1 MITPHDRQPSSRQT
15 GAALPSRRLIT
26 VPGVAVLAGTLAMW
40 APAWLPA
47 TVAYDLARAPRR
59 LPISRMLSFGLVWSW
74 LETAGVMASAC
85 LWATGQSARTDVHYE
100 LQRWWAARLVDGLRV
115 LCDLRI
121 EVEGLELLA
130 PGPVV
135 VCGRHA
141 SIPDSLLPAWL
152 LGQVGMRPRYVL
164 KRELLVDPCLDI
176 IGNRLPNHFV
186 DRGTDD
192 TGPELAAIEQ
202 LARGM
207 GPRDAA
213 VIFPEGAVANP
224 KRHEQAM
231 ARLAERDPVRGD
243 HIGSMRHLLPPR
255 PKGTMALLR
264 GAPDADL
271 VVMAHVGL
279 EGLDRLAG
287 ASPQVPLPAPIRVR
301 LQRFPR
307 TEVPPEPEFAA
318 WLDERWLELD
328 AWVDDALSARDAKVD
343 ARS

>member
-1 MITPHDRQPSSRQT
+1 MLGRSEGESVLEFAI
-15 GAALPSRRLIT
+15 LPRRRLAT
-26 VPGVAVLAGTLAMW
+26 VPGVAVLAGTLAVW

-47 TVAYDLARAPRR
+47 TVAYDLMSAPRR
-59 LPISRMLSFGLVWSW
+59 LPLSRMLSFGLVWSW
-74 LETAGVMASAC
+74 LETAGVMASAG

-121 EVEGLELLA
+121 EVDGLEVLA

-141 SIPDSLLPAWL
+141 SIADSLLPAWL
-152 LGQVGMRPRYVL
+152 LGQVAMRPRYVM
-164 KRELLVDPCLDI
+164 KRELLFDPCLDI
-176 IGNRLPNHFV
+176 VGNRLPNHFV

-192 TGPELAAIEQ
+192 TGPELKAIER
-202 LARGM
+202 LAHGM

-231 ARLAERDPVRGD
+231 ARLAARDPLRGQ
-243 HIGSMRHLLPPR
+243 HLTPIRHLLPPR

-264 GAPDADL
+264 GAPDAD
-271 VVMAHVGL
+271 VIVMAHVGL
-279 EGLDRLAG
+279 EGLDRLAS
-287 ASPQVPLPAPIRVR
+287 ASQQVPLAAPIRVR

-307 TEVPPEPEFAA
+307 IEVPPEPEFAA
-318 WLDERWLELD
+318 WLDDRWLEVD
-328 AWVDDALSARDAKVD
+328 TWVDDALTARAAKVEG
-343 ARS
+343 RS